1 MFRRG
6 KKVWRTAA
14 LGLVLLLAASP
25 GRAAARLWQVG
36 SLPGWEELWEK
47 VWAWLGAR
55 GHGSAAAVDGN
66 GREKSSG
73 MIDPLGQPAP
83 ASSTQ
88 SDSSAG
94 IDPNG
99 KP

>member
-1 MFRRG
+1 MFRKG
-6 KKVWRTAA
+6 KKVWLTAA

-36 SLPGWEELWEK
+36 SVPGWEELWEK
-47 VWAWLGAR
+47 VWDWFGSG
-55 GHGSAAAVDGN
+55 GHGAAAAVDRN
-66 GREKSSG
+66 GWEKSSAG
-73 MIDPLGQPAP
+73 IDPDGQPVP

-94 IDPNG
+94 IDPLG